1 MRPTDRRP
9 RDGPTADAPMNIGVL
24 IAVVLI
30 VLDAVHAGVEA
41 DGGGHDADARAD
53 ALEILILLLKVT
65 FLRQLTRRGR
75 GQMSLL
81 CSKVTDGG
89 REVVVENRGRRVRAD
104 EEVASCRRWSIKL
117 RRERRGDRRG
127 TEIKWRPISLLCLA
141 CFQVRTPA
149 RQNHRSRSKIVRPSV

>member
-1 MRPTDRRP
+1 MRPTDRP
-9 RDGPTADAPMNIGVL
+9 RDGPAADAPINIGVL

-104 EEVASCRRWSIKL
+104 EEVASCRRWSTG
-117 RRERRGDRRG
+117 RGR
-127 TEIKWRPISLLCLA
+127 WCPPMP
-141 CFQVRTPA
+141 RTA
-149 RQNHRSRSKIVRPSV
+149 